1 MRLQTRIQLSTTV
14 VLIVLLLITNTSI
27 YFIFKNTAIS
37 SEQDRLINTSSH
49 IVKELNTNTK
59 ASMEQV
65 LQAYVINDGM
75 IRIIDSANKPIIQ
88 QTTTEGTDY
97 RNITSTYNN
106 NQFEE
111 VVSYKDSNFVMV
123 SIPTI
128 YENGEIVN
136 LQVFENVDALYGNID
151 DLKWVIIF
159 ATSIVIIILFVTSGF
174 LGRVISRPIQR
185 LTETMKTIE
194 ENETYDQIELNNHKK
209 DEINEMAM
217 TFNRMIAKL
226 EESYAKQEQFVS
238 DASHE
243 LKTPLTVI
251 GSYVKLLNRWGKE
264 RPEIVE
270 EAIEAIGSESS
281 RMKYLTEQLL
291 ELAKSE
297 EIIENEKEVVNIVP
311 IVEKTIQRLQRAYEH
326 DIQFRNEQQDIFIK
340 VHEQSLVQV
349 LIILLDNAKKYSN
362 NHIEVELKEQDQ
374 TVSISVKDFGI
385 GIPLEAR
392 AHVFDRM
399 YRVDKARSRKTGGSG
414 LGLSIA
420 KRIVEQHNGEHS
432 VGKCGRKRIDIYSNL
447 AKIGGVVNE
456 SESCTCF
463 VYYFR
468 FRFYLI

>member
-37 SEQDRLINTSSH
+37 SEQDRLVNTSSH

-75 IRIIDSANKPIIQ
+75 IRIIDSTNKPIIQ

-174 LGRVISRPIQR
+174 LGQVISRPIQR
-185 LTETMKTIE
+185 LTETMKAIE

-311 IVEKTIQRLQRAYEH
+311 IVEKTIQRLQRAYKH

-349 LIILLDNAKKYSN
+349 IIILLDNAKKYSN
-362 NHIEVELKEQDQ
+362 DHIEVELKEQDQ
-374 TVSISVKDFGI
+374 TVGISVKDFGI

-420 KRIVEQHNGEHS
+420 KRVVEQHNGNILLES
-432 VGKCGRKRIDIYSNL
+432 VEGKGSTFTVILPKL
-447 AKIGGVVNE
+447 EV
-456 SESCTCF
+456 
-463 VYYFR
+463 
-468 FRFYLI
+468 

>member
-14 VLIVLLLITNTSI
+14 VLIVLLLVTNTAI

-37 SEQDRLINTSSH
+37 SEQTRLTNASSH
-49 IVKELNTNTK
+49 IVKALNTNTN

-75 IRIIDSANKPIIQ
+75 IRMIDSTNTPVIQ
-88 QTTTEGTDY
+88 QTTSEGTDY
-97 RNITSTYNN
+97 RNIPSTYNKA
-106 NQFEE
+106 QVEE
-111 VVSYKDSNFVMV
+111 VVFYKDSHFVMV
-123 SIPTI
+123 SIPAI

-136 LQVFENVDALYGNID
+136 LQVFENVDALYENIN
-151 DLKWVIIF
+151 DLKWVILF
-159 ATSIVIIILFVTSGF
+159 ATIIVVIILFVTSGL
-174 LGRVISRPIQR
+174 LGQVISRPIQR

-194 ENETYDQIELNNHKK
+194 ENETYDRIEIANQKK

-243 LKTPLTVI
+243 LRTPLTVI
-251 GSYVKLLNRWGKE
+251 DSYIKLLKRWGKE

-297 EIIENEKEVVNIVP
+297 DIIENEKEVVNIVP
-311 IVEKTIQRLQRAYEH
+311 VVKKAIQRLQRAYEH
-326 DIQFRNEQQDIFIK
+326 DIQFRHEQRDIFMN

-349 LIILLDNAKKYSN
+349 LIILLDNAKKYSQDR
-362 NHIEVELKEQDQ
+362 IEVELKEQDQ
-374 TVSISVKDFGI
+374 TVSISVKDFGV
-385 GIPLEAR
+385 GIPVEAR

-420 KRIVEQHNGEHS
+420 KRIVEQHDGDILLES
-432 VGKCGRKRIDIYSNL
+432 IEGKGSTFTIILPKL
-447 AKIGGVVNE
+447 EV
-456 SESCTCF
+456 
-463 VYYFR
+463 
-468 FRFYLI
+468 

>member
-37 SEQDRLINTSSH
+37 SEQDRLVNTSSH

-88 QTTTEGTDY
+88 QTMTEGTDY
-97 RNITSTYNN
+97 RNIISTYNN

-399 YRVDKARSRKTGGSG
+399 YRVDKARGRKTGGSG

-420 KRIVEQHNGEHS
+420 KRVVEQHNGNILLES
-432 VGKCGRKRIDIYSNL
+432 VEGKGSTFTVILPKL
-447 AKIGGVVNE
+447 EV
-456 SESCTCF
+456 
-463 VYYFR
+463 
-468 FRFYLI
+468 

>member
-37 SEQDRLINTSSH
+37 SEQDRLVNTSSH

-75 IRIIDSANKPIIQ
+75 IRIIDSTNKPIIQ

-111 VVSYKDSNFVMV
+111 VVFYKDSNFVMV

-174 LGRVISRPIQR
+174 LGQVISRPIQR

-311 IVEKTIQRLQRAYEH
+311 IVEKTIQRLQRAYKH

-362 NHIEVELKEQDQ
+362 DHIEVELKEQDQ

-420 KRIVEQHNGEHS
+420 KRVVEQHNGNILLES
-432 VGKCGRKRIDIYSNL
+432 VEGKGSTFTVILPKL
-447 AKIGGVVNE
+447 EV
-456 SESCTCF
+456 
-463 VYYFR
+463 
-468 FRFYLI
+468 

>member
-1 MRLQTRIQLSTTV
+1 
-14 VLIVLLLITNTSI
+14 
-27 YFIFKNTAIS
+27 
-37 SEQDRLINTSSH
+37 
-49 IVKELNTNTK
+49 
-59 ASMEQV
+59 
-65 LQAYVINDGM
+65 
-75 IRIIDSANKPIIQ
+75 
-88 QTTTEGTDY
+88 
-97 RNITSTYNN
+97 
-106 NQFEE
+106 
-111 VVSYKDSNFVMV
+111 
-123 SIPTI
+123 
-128 YENGEIVN
+128 
-136 LQVFENVDALYGNID
+136 
-151 DLKWVIIF
+151 
-159 ATSIVIIILFVTSGF
+159 
-174 LGRVISRPIQR
+174 
-185 LTETMKTIE
+185 
-194 ENETYDQIELNNHKK
+194 
-209 DEINEMAM
+209 MAM

-399 YRVDKARSRKTGGSG
+399 YRVDKARGRKTGGSG

-420 KRIVEQHNGEHS
+420 KRVVEQHNGNILLES
-432 VGKCGRKRIDIYSNL
+432 VEGKGSTFIVILPKL
-447 AKIGGVVNE
+447 EV
-456 SESCTCF
+456 
-463 VYYFR
+463 
-468 FRFYLI
+468 